1 MVFLILSAKGEEE
14 SESLE
19 RMTSL
24 WQGKQPY
31 IDQGAVRQAP
41 ASMAFL
47 VARRSQAIKL
57 SGCRL
62 ALWRR

>member
-31 IDQGAVRQAP
+31 IDQGAVR
-41 ASMAFL
+41 
-47 VARRSQAIKL
+47 
-57 SGCRL
+57 
-62 ALWRR
+62 